1 MQLCILVQVFL
12 MIFMNFLKISYAFRV
27 ATVFQDVCI
36 KQCFI
41 RFHVMKRVEN
51 FNIISFVVLSNALAI
66 LLYSSFISIAMHC
79 YQIAVILPL
88 KFKQFIFF
96 RFSYKIIYR
105 NFYDMRKKLFLDCTF
120 DIFVYRN
127 RVFKFKNC

>member
-1 MQLCILVQVFL
+1 
-12 MIFMNFLKISYAFRV
+12 
-27 ATVFQDVCI
+27 
-36 KQCFI
+36 
-41 RFHVMKRVEN
+41 MKRVEN
-51 FNIISFVVLSNALAI
+51 INIILVSFVVLSNALAI
-66 LLYSSFISIAMHC
+66 LLYSSFISIAMHY
-79 YQIAVILPL
+79 YQIVVILPL
-88 KFKQFIFF
+88 KFKQFFFF